1 MIFLNA
7 FLIGGLICFIGQ
19 LIMELFN
26 LTPGHLTSIF
36 VIVGSCCEFFNLY
49 DKLVSFAGAG
59 ALLPIT
65 SFGHSMAHAAYEGS
79 IANGFIGLSQNIFQ
93 TTSNGIVYAILI
105 AAILGSIFKP
115 KG

>member
-65 SFGHSMAHAAYEGS
+65 SFGHSMANAAYEGA

>member
-19 LIMELFN
+19 IIMELFG

-36 VIVGSCCEFFNLY
+36 VIFGASLEFFDLY
-49 DKLVSFAGAG
+49 DKLIEIGGAG
-59 ALLPIT
+59 ATLPIT
-65 SFGHSMAHAAYEGS
+65 SFGHSMAHAAYEGALS
-79 IANGFIGLSQNIFQ
+79 NGFIGLSQNIFS
-93 TTSNGIVYAILI
+93 TTANGIVYAILI
-105 AAILGSIFKP
+105 ATLFGSIFKP

>member
-19 LIMELFN
+19 LIMELFT
-26 LTPGHLTSIF
+26 LTPGHLTSLF
-36 VIVGSCCEFFNLY
+36 VIIGSLLEFFNLY
-49 DKLVSFAGAG
+49 DRLVSLAGAG

-65 SFGHSMAHAAYEGS
+65 SFGHSMAHAAYEGATS
-79 IANGFIGLSQNIFQ
+79 SGLIGLSQNIFQ
-93 TTSNGIVYAILI
+93 NTANGIVYAILI
-105 AAILGSIFKP
+105 ATILGIIFKP

>member
-49 DKLVSFAGAG
+49 DK
-59 ALLPIT
+59 
-65 SFGHSMAHAAYEGS
+65 
-79 IANGFIGLSQNIFQ
+79 
-93 TTSNGIVYAILI
+93 
-105 AAILGSIFKP
+105 
-115 KG
+115 

>member
-7 FLIGGLICFIGQ
+7 FLVGGLICFVGQ
-19 LIMELFN
+19 LLLELFG

-36 VIVGSCCEFFNLY
+36 VIIGSFGEFFNLY
-49 DKLVSFAGAG
+49 DRLVSVAGAG

-65 SFGHSMAHAAYEGS
+65 SFGHSMAHAAYDG
-79 IANGFIGLSQNIFQ
+79 ALQNGFIGLSQNIFA
-93 TTSNGIVYAILI
+93 TTANGIVYAILI
-105 AAILGSIFKP
+105 AVCLGIIFKP